1 MQDFASLVQRVIEKT
16 INLTSNATVEV
27 PFQNLLDML
36 SGPEVQD
43 TLMKVLQDLEK
54 EYSNLLPHTDL

>member
-1 MQDFASLVQRVIEKT
+1 MQDFASLVQRIIEKT